1 MLMKEKYLAGLGGGL
16 FLVTFA
22 IIVSFS
28 VFQGLEEQFVVE
40 KRSTGF
46 SQLVAISDGAKDTLE
61 NNIVVEEFKELFG
74 VSPPQPAFKE
84 PLPYQ
89 DDSDYDEA
97 QAFDDVWND
106 YEHEYGRQP
115 NVEEFS
121 QHVEKM
127 IDEAEKKVLSLMAK
141 IICIDDSGE
150 FTAEEKQAMCDF
162 FP

>member
-84 PLPYQ
+84 PLPYT